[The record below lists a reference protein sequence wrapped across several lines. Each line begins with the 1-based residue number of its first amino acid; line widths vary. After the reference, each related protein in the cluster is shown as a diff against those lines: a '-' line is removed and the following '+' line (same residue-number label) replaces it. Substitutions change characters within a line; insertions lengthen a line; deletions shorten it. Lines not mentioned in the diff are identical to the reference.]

1 MGTAHGLQI
10 TYLKDNST
18 RNVFVYHEDGKVSW
32 HAPFGVSDGKSW
44 ARERYCVPLEEKVG
58 NYNSTCNKF
67 TLVRAS
73 QGSVYMVWYTV

>member
-44 ARERYCVPLEEKVG
+44 AWE
-58 NYNSTCNKF
+58 S
-67 TLVRAS
+67 
-73 QGSVYMVWYTV
+73 